1 MLSDNI
7 KAKTPDFTGVFGL
20 LRMLLD
26 SHLVEMA
33 GVEPASKTLLDK
45 ATTLISGV

>member
-1 MLSDNI
+1 MTI
-7 KAKTPDFTGVFGL
+7 KKARFFG
-20 LRMLLD
+20 RAFF
-26 SHLVEMA
+26 VEMA